1 MLNKTR
7 LFELDEIEDALM
19 KKTLLDVYDALDE
32 KGYHPINQIV
42 GYLISG
48 DPGYISSHK
57 NARAKMSEYDRSKI
71 LSCILK
77 DYLDKWDI

>member
-1 MLNKTR
+1 MLDKTR

-19 KKTLLDVYDALDE
+19 KKTLLDVYDALEE
-32 KGYHPINQIV
+32 KGYNSINQIV

-57 NARAKMSEYDRSKI
+57 NARSKMSEYDRSKI
-71 LSCILK
+71 LHCILK
-77 DYLDKWDI
+77 DYLKK

>member
-1 MLNKTR
+1 MLDKTR

-19 KKTLLDVYDALDE
+19 KKTLLDVYDALEE
-32 KGYHPINQIV
+32 KGYNSINQIV

-57 NARAKMSEYDRSKI
+57 NARSKMSEYDRSKI
-71 LSCILK
+71 LNCILK
-77 DYLDKWDI
+77 DYLKK